1 MGNSGIPG
9 QLTLSFERS
18 KISDNPFPVINSKDG
33 DGDGGEVVVTIET
46 KNQIWY
52 FVLTFCEKK
61 MF

>member
-33 DGDGGEVVVTIET
+33 DGDGGEVVVAIET
-46 KNQIWY
+46 EIKNLVHMLFPIL
-52 FVLTFCEKK
+52 F
-61 MF
+61 